1 MAGVLREESVKM
13 RIRAQYVQARCV
25 AVSGIPSIGR
35 VTEFMRFE
43 CRFRFVVASAA
54 TPEVVKGA
62 CC

>member
-1 MAGVLREESVKM
+1 MKM